1 MNSNANLSHVV
12 LVTGANGMLASE
24 IFDFQKRMEKIWSGI
39 PQKFIYLSHSDYD
52 ISDYFKGK
60 EVFENYKPD
69 IVVNCAA
76 FRDVVAAE
84 QEENHEKAFMANS
97 VGPMNLARLCKEND
111 AYLIQISTD
120 YIFDG
125 KSNTPYTPD
134 MPRFIYNIC
143 DTEKGELVKPLNMP
157 LNYYGE
163 TKLIAEKE
171 IVQSG
176 CKYMIIRT
184 SWLYSVNHNCFVS
197 KIISAWLHNEEISL
211 VTDECGTSTRAAN
224 LAEFIVKTLIYQG
237 KLYNKEN
244 QIYHYAD
251 IGAVSRA
258 LFGMEIIDF
267 LETHFP
273 SIKTPLKTII
283 YMNADDSQVKR
294 PKFSAL
300 SVQKTQTD
308 FGNVCVP
315 HNMALEDELGRLA
328 EEAALD
334 DLC

>member
-1 MNSNANLSHVV
+1 MNSNTKLSHVV
-12 LVTGANGMLASE
+12 LVIGANGMLASE
-24 IFDFQKRMEKIWSGI
+24 IADFQKRLEKFWSGI
-39 PQKFIYLSHSDYD
+39 PQQFFYLSHSDYD

-60 EVFENYKPD
+60 EVFKEYKPD
-69 IVVNCAA
+69 IVINCAA
-76 FRDVVAAE
+76 FTDVVAAE
-84 QEENHEKAFMANS
+84 QEENREKAFMVNT
-97 VGPMNLARLCKEND
+97 VGPMNLARLCREND

-125 KSNTPYTPD
+125 KSNTPYTTD
-134 MPRFIYNIC
+134 MPRFIY
-143 DTEKGELVKPLNMP
+143 DMEKGEPVKPINIP
-157 LNYYGE
+157 LNNYGE
-163 TKLIAEKE
+163 MKLIAEKE

-197 KIISAWLHNEEISL
+197 KIIDAWLHKEEISL
-211 VTDECGTSTRAAN
+211 VLDECGTTTRAAN

-237 KLYNKEN
+237 NLYNKEN

-273 SIKTPLKTII
+273 SIKTPLKSIV
-283 YMNADDSQVKR
+283 YMNSDDSQVKR

-300 SVQKTQTD
+300 SVQKTQVD

-315 HNMALEDELGRLA
+315 HNIALEDELKRLL
-328 EEAALD
+328 EEAMLD
-334 DLC
+334 DLR